1 VVDFLH
7 RVLAMIRKEL
17 RLTLKDPSS
26 RIVLFAPALFQSLL
40 FGYAATYDL
49 MNVPY
54 AALDES
60 RSPTSV
66 ALLAH
71 LDGTG
76 VFHRVANLE
85 RSTEIAQ
92 LIDPETALLV
102 VRIGP
107 RFEPALLGGEETP
120 IELVLDAR
128 NSSTAGTAAQYVAS
142 VVDEFNADQRQVH
155 SGAEP
160 VLRIESRAW
169 FNPNLETRWNIM
181 PAMVAELSLLQTLLL
196 AALSVARE
204 REQGTF
210 DQTLVTPLSPLE
222 IMIGK
227 ALPPMLIGLVQ
238 ATIVLCVTRF
248 WFHVPFAGSLLVL
261 FSGLVLFVLAAV
273 GVGLSI
279 SAVAGNMQQAMQY
292 TFFLVMPM
300 TLLSGLLT
308 PTSTMPKFLQVA
320 TMVNPL
326 RFGVD
331 WVRRVYLEG
340 VGFSVVGPDLIPLAI
355 IAGVTLPT
363 ATWLFRNRLS

>member
-1 VVDFLH
+1 MVDFLY
-7 RVLAMIRKEL
+7 RVFAMIRKEL

-26 RIVLFAPALFQSLL
+26 RIVLIAPALFQSLL
-40 FGYAATYDL
+40 FGYAATFDL
-49 MNVPY
+49 VNVPY
-54 AALDES
+54 AAFDES

-66 ALLAH
+66 ALLAR
-71 LDGTG
+71 LDSTG

-85 RSTEIAQ
+85 RSTDIAQ
-92 LIDPETALLV
+92 IINPETALLV

-107 RFEPALLGGEETP
+107 RLEPDLFAGDEAP
-120 IELVLDAR
+120 IQLILDAR
-128 NSSTAGTAAQYVAS
+128 NSSTAGTAAQYVGS
-142 VVDEFNADQRQVH
+142 IVDEFNADQRQARG
-155 SGAEP
+155 GAETP
-160 VLRIESRAW
+160 LRIEPRAW
-169 FNPNLETRWNIM
+169 FNPNLETRWNIV

-238 ATIVLCVTRF
+238 STIVLGVTRF
-248 WFHVPFAGSLLVL
+248 WFQVPFEGSFLLL
-261 FSGLVLFVLAAV
+261 YSGLALFVLAGV

-279 SAVAGNMQQAMQY
+279 SAVAANMQQAMQY
-292 TFFLVMPM
+292 TFFLVIPM

-308 PTSTMPKFLQVA
+308 PISTMPKVLQLA

-340 VGFSVVGPDLIPLAI
+340 VGFSVVGPDLIPLAM

-363 ATWLFRNRLS
+363 AAWLFRRRLS